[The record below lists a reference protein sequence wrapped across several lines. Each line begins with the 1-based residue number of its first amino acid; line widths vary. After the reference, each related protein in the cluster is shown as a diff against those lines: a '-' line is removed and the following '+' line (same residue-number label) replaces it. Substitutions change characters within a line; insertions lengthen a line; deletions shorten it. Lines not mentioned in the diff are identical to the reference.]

1 MFKVFYDFQPLETQ
15 IDRRIDMGET
25 GFVFGLMG
33 MSMGSIGF
41 VFGIICMRKLDKLV
55 KHLKE
60 NNVIDK
66 DYKFE

>member
-1 MFKVFYDFQPLETQ
+1 MKKKTLQ

-25 GFVFGLMG
+25 GFVFG
-33 MSMGSIGF
+33 
-41 VFGIICMRKLDKLV
+41 IICMRKLDKLE

-60 NNVIDK
+60 NDIIDK

>member
-1 MFKVFYDFQPLETQ
+1 MKKKTLQ

-25 GFVFGLMG
+25 GFVFR
-33 MSMGSIGF
+33 IY
-41 VFGIICMRKLDKLV
+41 CMRKLDKLV

-60 NNVIDK
+60 NDIIDK

>member
-1 MFKVFYDFQPLETQ
+1 
-15 IDRRIDMGET
+15 
-25 GFVFGLMG
+25 

-60 NNVIDK
+60 KDVIDK
-66 DYKFE
+66 DYKFENEI

>member
-1 MFKVFYDFQPLETQ
+1 MSIFYLLIMKKKTLQ

-25 GFVFGLMG
+25 GFVFGLM
-33 MSMGSIGF
+33 
-41 VFGIICMRKLDKLV
+41 VMRKLDKLE

-60 NNVIDK
+60 NDIIDK

>member
-1 MFKVFYDFQPLETQ
+1 MSIFYLLIMKKKTLQ

-25 GFVFGLMG
+25 GFVFG
-33 MSMGSIGF
+33 
-41 VFGIICMRKLDKLV
+41 IICMRKLDKLE

-60 NNVIDK
+60 NDIIDK

>member
-1 MFKVFYDFQPLETQ
+1 
-15 IDRRIDMGET
+15 MGET

-55 KHLKE
+55 KKLKE
-60 NNVIDK
+60 NDVIDK
-66 DYKFE
+66 DYKFENEI